1 MLYIQDGK
9 QLEIYMHPK
18 RQQILHELS
27 VQGGPMTA
35 KMLSDALGMT
45 PSSAK
50 HHVARLV
57 ELQVVEVD
65 HTELIHGITATYY
78 RKRLVTVS
86 FSSLAEEKRKLAS
99 DVVTKQIHDDFY
111 KKAQSF
117 TDENGHFQ
125 ADQLSG
131 GVVHLSKSEAD
142 ELYKLIRAFID
153 EKEKKEDGTEPL
165 SSR

>member
-1 MLYIQDGK
+1 
-9 QLEIYMHPK
+9 
-18 RQQILHELS
+18 
-27 VQGGPMTA
+27 
-35 KMLSDALGMT
+35 MLSDALGMT

-111 KKAQSF
+111 KKKRNRLPMKMVIFRQTSS
-117 TDENGHFQ
+117 
-125 ADQLSG
+125 LG
-131 GVVHLSKSEAD
+131 GS
-142 ELYKLIRAFID
+142 
-153 EKEKKEDGTEPL
+153 TP
-165 SSR
+165 